1 MSESK
6 MNVQTVEDDVTY
18 NYEPDPKIIHDD
30 DATHTEIGTKLDDGL
45 ENPPNEESFSTKDF
59 RTVDTIMDIIDAK
72 KAESPDKGKDD
83 ANQNKKEQ
91 SKESSTRKNSDI
103 EQSLSSEDGKEKD
116 EPAESDDDTQESKSD
131 SDKEDVEFT
140 DRDDD
145 NNLIVDVDGD
155 NYKVADIV
163 SEWQNNRDWQKSNT
177 EKAQELAE
185 ERKVLDAF
193 NNEEV
198 MSLLKDKDFLD
209 AVDDWSDGK
218 ENPLRSVVENLERK
232 GTIVEKSTENAE
244 LSAEEVKLSQQR
256 TELEV
261 DREILDLQSVDES
274 LRDEKEIEQLLQ
286 FAVDNQMTLEQAHK
300 FKLSED
306 LGTELEK
313 VQSELKERNKELSD
327 LKKTSGKS
335 ITPSAPI
342 RGSGSK
348 GESLPPNTDGWR
360 GAEDRVLAKLGL

>member
-155 NYKVADIV
+155 NY
-163 SEWQNNRDWQKSNT
+163 
-177 EKAQELAE
+177 
-185 ERKVLDAF
+185 RKVLDAF